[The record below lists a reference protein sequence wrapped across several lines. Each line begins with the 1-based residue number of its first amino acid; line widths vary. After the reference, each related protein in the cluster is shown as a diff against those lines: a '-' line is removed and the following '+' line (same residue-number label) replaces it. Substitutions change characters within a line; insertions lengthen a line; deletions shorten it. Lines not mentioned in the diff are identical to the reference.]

1 MPSLPDAPRSL
12 WRATT
17 PPPRPPLDGPAEV
30 DVAVIGAG
38 ITGMASAVLA
48 ARAGCR
54 VLVIEDRGI
63 GAGATGFSTAK
74 VTVLHGLKY
83 RTLAQKHGPEV
94 AGRYAAAQAAG
105 LAWTRE
111 RWPALETE
119 TALTYATDDQSRREV
134 EEEVEAALAAGI
146 DARLVE
152 DLDVPY
158 ATRGAVAVDDQGQFD
173 PTPFLASL
181 ADEVESLGGRVVEGT
196 RALGVRDR
204 GRGAV
209 VRTAAGDVRAAWVVM
224 ATHLPFL
231 DRSLLFARAEPKASY
246 AMAVRTGG
254 RLPSGMLLSAS
265 EPTRSLR
272 TAPDPER
279 PGERVLVVGGEG
291 HKTGAGPPT
300 SEHYRAL
307 LDWATER
314 FAVEDVPW
322 RWSTEDYTPDD
333 SLPFVGP
340 VWPLP
345 TNVLVATGYA
355 KWGFTNGPAAA
366 MAMVARITGEPL
378 PDWAGD
384 WDTRRL
390 DLRKGARE
398 AAKANADVAARL
410 VGGWTKAV
418 ASSRR
423 LPPTVSAE
431 VDGQRHEVR
440 AVCTHLGGIVRWND
454 GDRCWD
460 CPLHGS
466 KFEPDGTLLHGPAV
480 KDLGAA

>member
-1 MPSLPDAPRSL
+1 MPSLPDAPESL
-12 WRATT
+12 WRAST
-17 PPPRPPLDGPAEV
+17 PPPRPGLDGPAEV
-30 DVAVIGAG
+30 DVAVIGGG

-54 VLVIEDRGI
+54 VLVIEDRSI

-83 RTLAQKHGPEV
+83 RKLAKLHGPEV
-94 AGRYAAAQAAG
+94 AGRYAAAQGAG

-111 RWPALETE
+111 RWPDLEIA
-119 TALTYATDDQSRREV
+119 TALTYATDDQTRREV

-152 DLDVPY
+152 DVDVPY

-181 ADEVESLGGRVVEGT
+181 ADEVESLGGRVVERT

-204 GRGAV
+204 GRGAT
-209 VRTAAGDVRAAWVVM
+209 VRTAAGDVKASWVVV

-254 RLPSGMLLSAS
+254 RLPEGMLLSAG

-272 TAPDPER
+272 TAPDPDR
-279 PGERVLVVGGEG
+279 PGERLLLVGGDG

-300 SEHYRAL
+300 SEHYRNL
-307 LDWATER
+307 LDWTTER
-314 FAVEDVPW
+314 FAVEDVPF

-340 VWPLP
+340 VWPFP

-398 AAKANADVAARL
+398 AAKANADVAGRL
-410 VGGWTKAV
+410 VGGWAKAV

-423 LPPTVSAE
+423 IPPTASAT
-431 VDGQRHEVR
+431 VDGKEHTVR

-466 KFEPDGTLLHGPAV
+466 KFEADGTLLHGPAV

>member
-1 MPSLPDAPRSL
+1 
-12 WRATT
+12 
-17 PPPRPPLDGPAEV
+17 
-30 DVAVIGAG
+30 
-38 ITGMASAVLA
+38 
-48 ARAGCR
+48 
-54 VLVIEDRGI
+54 
-63 GAGATGFSTAK
+63 
-74 VTVLHGLKY
+74 
-83 RTLAQKHGPEV
+83 
-94 AGRYAAAQAAG
+94 
-105 LAWTRE
+105 
-111 RWPALETE
+111 
-119 TALTYATDDQSRREV
+119 
-134 EEEVEAALAAGI
+134 
-146 DARLVE
+146 
-152 DLDVPY
+152 VPY

-196 RALGVRDR
+196 RAVGVRDR

-209 VRTAAGDVRAAWVVM
+209 VRTAGGDVRAGWVVM

-254 RLPSGMLLSAS
+254 RLPEGMLLSAG

-272 TAPDPER
+272 TAPDPDR
-279 PGERVLVVGGEG
+279 PGERLLIVGGEG
-291 HKTGAGPPT
+291 HKTGGDGPT
-300 SEHYRAL
+300 SERYQAL
-307 LDWATER
+307 LDWASER

-322 RWSTEDYTPDD
+322 RWSTEDYVPDD

-378 PDWAGD
+378 PDWADD

-390 DLRKGARE
+390 DLRKGAKE
-398 AAKANADVAARL
+398 AIKANADVAAKL
-410 VGGWTKAV
+410 VGGWAKGV
-418 ASSRR
+418 ARSRR
-423 LPPTVSAE
+423 VPPTVSAT
-431 VDGQRHEVR
+431 VDGTEHQVR
-440 AVCTHLGGIVRWND
+440 GVCTHLGGIVRWND

-466 KFEPDGTLLHGPAV
+466 KFDADGTLLHGPAV
-480 KDLGAA
+480 KDLERA